1 MNIGEIIKQPE
12 GRRLELKVQV
22 PAVSDLAKTI
32 VAFSNDAGGVLYI
45 GVQDEPREVIG
56 VPEEDLIKLEE
67 QLSSLIY
74 DNCYPV
80 IVPEISFLNFESK
93 YLLKV
98 QIYRGNNLPYY
109 LKSKGKLE
117 GTYIRVG
124 STNRLATQEIIED
137 LERQKRNTS
146 FDAELFFDKPLPEI
160 NYFALQEFFR
170 EKTGEYL
177 VVNSLKK
184 LHLIA
189 AFQEDFKA
197 TNALILLSEDE
208 LRKKLFPYAK
218 IECARFKGVTSD
230 EFIDQKTL
238 DSNIALQA
246 EDAYDFVLRHINKGA
261 TVKGVYTESRW
272 EYPVTAIR
280 EAIRNAIVH
289 RDYSLTGKDIKV
301 AVYDDMVEIT
311 SPGKLLPSID
321 FSELE
326 ARQSDIRNKVIA
338 PVFKKLGLI
347 DQWGNGLKL
356 ISDELK
362 NYPDIE
368 FKWFEKGMQ
377 FQVQFIKK
385 AVPPQF
391 GGEGKS
397 GVVSGWDLE
406 KIAKEISSNAAE
418 IVVLIKNENTVTAVE
433 LAEKTGVS
441 VSTIKRNL
449 KSLGDAGIIE
459 RKGSKKSGYW
469 LITI

>member
-1 MNIGEIIKQPE
+1 MNLGEIIKQPE
-12 GRRLELKVQV
+12 GRRLEFKVQV

-45 GVQDEPREVIG
+45 GVQDEPRDIIG

-67 QLSSLIY
+67 QLSSFIY
-74 DNCYPV
+74 DNCHPV
-80 IVPEISFLNFESK
+80 IVPEISFLNFENK

-146 FDAELFFDKPLPEI
+146 FDAELFFDKPLPDI

-261 TVKGVYTESRW
+261 KVKGVYTESRW

-362 NYPDIE
+362 TYPEIE

-385 AVPPQF
+385 AVKQEIP
-391 GGEGKS
+391 EVGKPEEDS
-397 GVVSGWDLE
+397 GLDLE
-406 KIAKEISSNAAE
+406 KIEREISSTAAE
-418 IVVLIKNENTVTAVE
+418 IVSLIKNDNTITAVE
-433 LAEKTGVS
+433 LAGKLQISE
-441 VSTIKRNL
+441 STVHRNIKNL
-449 KSLGDAGIIE
+449 T
-459 RKGSKKSGYW
+459 KGGYLRREGSRKSGIW
-469 LITI
+469 ILK